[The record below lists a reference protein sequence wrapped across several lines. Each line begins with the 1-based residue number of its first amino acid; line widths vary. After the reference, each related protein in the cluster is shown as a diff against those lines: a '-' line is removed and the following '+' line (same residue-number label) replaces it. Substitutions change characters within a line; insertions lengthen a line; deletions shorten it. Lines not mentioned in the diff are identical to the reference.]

1 MHNLIPDLSS
11 EFIFK
16 AVRSSGKGGQNVN
29 KVSSKIELYFTIP
42 ASQLLS
48 ELQKQILTE
57 KLRHLMNEE
66 GTIRIVAQEDR
77 SQKRN
82 KEIAIEK
89 INLLLGRAL
98 TPEKKRV
105 KTKTPRSVKEKRIAD
120 KKLRSDIK
128 TMRRKPGLD

>member
-1 MHNLIPDLSS
+1 MHNLFPDLST

-42 ASQLLS
+42 ASELLN
-48 ELQKQILTE
+48 EQQKQILSE

-66 GTIRIVAQEDR
+66 GTIRIIAQEDR

-82 KEIAIEK
+82 KEIAIAK
-89 INLLLGRAL
+89 INTLLTKAL

-120 KKLRSDIK
+120 KKLRSDVK
-128 TMRRKPGLD
+128 TMRRKPGMD